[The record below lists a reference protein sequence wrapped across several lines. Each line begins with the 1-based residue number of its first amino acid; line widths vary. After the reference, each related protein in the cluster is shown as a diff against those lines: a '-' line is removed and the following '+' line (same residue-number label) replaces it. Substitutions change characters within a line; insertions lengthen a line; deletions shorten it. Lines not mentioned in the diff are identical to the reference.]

1 MPRFRFAPS
10 PTGIPHIGNLHTA
23 LFSWALAR
31 AMDGDFILR
40 IEDTDTER
48 NSPQATQQILDAL
61 TWLGLDWDEGPD
73 VGGDYGPYI
82 QSQRSH
88 FHQKVIQQLLAGD
101 HAYYGDDPTHP
112 GLPGENPLRLR
123 MPRTGETILPDALR
137 GDIRFDNRLIQEDP
151 VLVRADGRS
160 LYHLAAMADDHEMG
174 ITHVVRGDDW
184 ISTSPIHLQLYN
196 VMGWQPPVWIHLP
209 LILNKRGEKLK
220 KRDPEGGYLVTDFQ
234 EVGYLPEAVFNYL
247 LLLGWAP
254 DNAQEILNK
263 WQVRQQFRLERLGT
277 SPSVFDWDKLNWV
290 NRQYLQKIN
299 NAALAE
305 LVRPFLEDVY
315 DELPLSPEWLV
326 RLTAVIRDGLTK
338 LADAVEL
345 SEWAFVDKVRVT
357 ENGRKALSLP
367 SAHPVL
373 VRLIAE
379 IAVVVLLDEQT
390 AYIILQNLR
399 HSFHHSHAWSVQ
411 EVLQPVRAAL
421 TGQTSGPP
429 LHQIM
434 GILGK
439 ERVLQRIGAVLH

>member
-23 LFSWALAR
+23 LFSWALAQ
-31 AMDGDFILR
+31 AMGGDFILR
-40 IEDTDTER
+40 IEDTDSER
-48 NSPQATQQILDAL
+48 NTPQATQQILEAL

-88 FHQKVIQQLLAGD
+88 FHQKVVQQLLAGN

-112 GLPGENPLRLR
+112 GSSEGNPLRLR
-123 MPRTGETILPDALR
+123 MPRTGETILFDALR
-137 GDIRFDNRLIQEDP
+137 GDIRFDNRLIREDP

-160 LYHLAAMADDHEMG
+160 LYHLAAMADDHDMG

-184 ISTSPIHLQLYN
+184 ISTSPIHIQLYKA
-196 VMGWQPPVWIHLP
+196 MGWQEPVWIHLP
-209 LILNKRGEKLK
+209 LILNKQGEKLK
-220 KRDPEGGYLVTDFQ
+220 KRDPEGGYLITDFQ
-234 EVGYLPEAVFNYL
+234 EAGYLPEALFNYL

-254 DNAQEILNK
+254 DNAQEIVSK
-263 WQVRQQFRLERLGT
+263 WEVRQQFRLERLGT

-290 NRQYLQKIN
+290 NRQYLQKVN
-299 NAALAE
+299 DVALAE
-305 LVRPFLEDVY
+305 MIRPFLEDVY
-315 DELPLSPEWLV
+315 DELPLSPDWLV
-326 RLTAVIRDGLTK
+326 RLTAVIRDGLNTV
-338 LADAVEL
+338 ADAVLL
-345 SEWAFVDKVRVT
+345 SEWAFADKVRFT
-357 ENGRKALSLP
+357 ENGRNALSLP

-373 VRLIAE
+373 IRLIAE

-390 AYIILQNLR
+390 AYSILQNLR
-399 HSFHHSHAWSVQ
+399 HSFNRSHAWSVQ
-411 EVLQPVRAAL
+411 ELFQPIRMAL

-439 ERVLQRIGAVLH
+439 ERVLQRIGAALR